1 MLFKVLLTMTGASM
15 RGTVQAAAVF
25 CMVALSVCYASANEE
40 NSRSLSLEPLPSP
53 APPNSSL
60 SRVSRDELGGL
71 YLSWVAQDDS
81 GARLAYSK
89 WVNDTWS
96 EPQTIS
102 EGADWFVNWA
112 DFPVLSMNG
121 GAGVAHWLQSSGE
134 GSYDYDV
141 MASFYDQSRAR
152 WDEGILINRSG
163 VAAEH
168 GFVSMLPMGKQ
179 QTLIAWLDGRNTK
192 NQPEAGPMTLRGA
205 VFDASGNNLREWE
218 LDQATCDCC
227 QTSAAMTEAGPV
239 VVYRDRSAEEVRD
252 IAIVRLIDGNW
263 TAPSVVHKD
272 DWQVM
277 GCPVN
282 GPAVAAKDNIV
293 AVAWFTAAND
303 SPKVNLAL
311 STDNGVS
318 FSPVSRVAGPNTNG
332 RVDVEIL
339 LNGQVVVS
347 WMDTQATEAKIM
359 LSRFSATGQFIDS
372 IDVAVS
378 SASRRS
384 GFPVIES
391 LKNTVYVSWTDVSD
405 TPRVRVARVDFDGK
419 LE

>member
-1 MLFKVLLTMTGASM
+1 M
-15 RGTVQAAAVF
+15 
-25 CMVALSVCYASANEE
+25 
-40 NSRSLSLEPLPSP
+40 
-53 APPNSSL
+53 
-60 SRVSRDELGGL
+60 GGL
-71 YLSWVAQDDS
+71 YLSWVAQGDS
-81 GARLAYSK
+81 RAQLAYSK
-89 WVNDTWS
+89 WVDDTWS

-121 GAGVAHWLQSSGE
+121 GEGVAHWLQSSGE

-141 MASFYDQSRAR
+141 VASFYDQSQAQ
-152 WDEGILINRSG
+152 WGEGILVNRSG

-192 NQPEAGPMTLRGA
+192 NEPEAGPMTLRGA
-205 VFDASGNNLREWE
+205 VFDAMGNSLREWE

-252 IAIVRLIDGNW
+252 IAIVRLIDEKW
-263 TAPSVVHKD
+263 TAPAIVHKD
-272 DWQVM
+272 NWQVM

-282 GPAVAAKDNIV
+282 GPAVAARDNVV
-293 AVAWFTAAND
+293 AVAWFTAVKD
-303 SPKVNLAL
+303 SPKVQLVL
-311 STDNGVS
+311 SKDSGAS
-318 FSPVSRVAGPNTNG
+318 FAQPMPVAGSDTNG

-339 LNGQVVVS
+339 VNGEVVVS
-347 WMDTQATEAKIM
+347 WMDTQTAQAKIV
-359 LSRFSATGQFIDS
+359 LSRFSPAGQFIDS

-378 SASRRS
+378 SGSRRS

-391 LKNTVYVSWTDVSD
+391 VENTVYVSWTDISD
-405 TPRVRVARVDFDGK
+405 TPRVRVARVDFDDK
-419 LE
+419 PK

>member
-1 MLFKVLLTMTGASM
+1 MI
-15 RGTVQAAAVF
+15 GTLKHGSAQAGLIF
-25 CMVALSVCYASANEE
+25 CLAALSVCYASADEE
-40 NSRSLSLEPLPSP
+40 NSRSLSVEQLPSP

-81 GARLAYSK
+81 RARLAYSK

-121 GAGVAHWLQSSGE
+121 GEGVAHWLQSSGE

-141 MASFYDQSRAR
+141 VASFYDQSQAQ
-152 WDEGILINRSG
+152 WGEGILVNRSG

-192 NQPEAGPMTLRGA
+192 NEPEAGPMTLRGA
-205 VFDASGNNLREWE
+205 VFDATGNNLREWE
-218 LDQATCDCC
+218 LDQASCDCC

-252 IAIVRLIDGNW
+252 IAIVRLIDENW
-263 TAPSVVHKD
+263 TAPAIVHKD
-272 DWQVM
+272 NWQVM

-339 LNGQVVVS
+339 ANGQVVVS

-372 IDVAVS
+372 INVAVS

-405 TPRVRVARVDFDGK
+405 TPRVRVARVDFDDK
-419 LE
+419 RK

>member
-1 MLFKVLLTMTGASM
+1 M
-15 RGTVQAAAVF
+15 
-25 CMVALSVCYASANEE
+25 SVCHASAEDRHSRDFVVEE
-40 NSRSLSLEPLPSP
+40 LPSP
-53 APPNSSL
+53 APLNSSL

-71 YLSWVAQDDS
+71 YLSWVAQGDS
-81 GARLAYSK
+81 LAQLAYSK
-89 WVNDTWS
+89 WLDGTWS
-96 EPQTIS
+96 GPQTIS
-102 EGADWFVNWA
+102 EGANWFVNWA

-121 GAGVAHWLQSSGE
+121 GADVAHWLQSSGE

-141 MASFYDQSRAR
+141 VASFYDQSQAK
-152 WDEGILINRSG
+152 WGEGVVVNRSG
-163 VAAEH
+163 IAAEH
-168 GFVSMLPMGKQ
+168 GFVSMLPMGEQ

-192 NQPEAGPMTLRGA
+192 NTPDAGPMTLRGA

-218 LDQATCDCC
+218 LDRATCDCC

-239 VVYRDRSAEEVRD
+239 VVYRDRSPEERRD
-252 IAIVRLIDGNW
+252 IAIVRMINESW
-263 TAPSVVHKD
+263 TAPALVHKD

-282 GPAVAAKDNIV
+282 GPAVAARDNLV
-293 AVAWFTAAND
+293 AVAWFTAKD
-303 SPKVNLAL
+303 DLPTVKLAL
-311 STDNGVS
+311 SSDSGAT
-318 FSPVSRVAGPNTNG
+318 FSPPSRVAGPDTNG

-339 LNGQVVVS
+339 VNGQVVVS
-347 WMDTQATEAKIM
+347 WMDTQTAEAKIM
-359 LSRFSATGQFIDS
+359 LSRFKPTGQLIDG
-372 IDVAVS
+372 IEVAVS

-391 LKNTVYVSWTDVSD
+391 VDNTVYVSWTDVSD